1 MLTLLLIIFIL
12 VIVGLI
18 ILGFVK
24 DDNDVWCGVI
34 AGLVL
39 SSFVVVGLLV
49 TVLVGI
55 HNINTD
61 KRIDAKIQLYTEEN
75 ARIELM
81 VTDAVETYLEHE
93 YNIYD
98 SLQGENIQTLLVAYP
113 EINSNELVQ
122 KQIEIFVENNN
133 QIKKLRE
140 KKADLISW
148 KFLVYFGG

>member
-12 VIVGLI
+12 VMVGLT

-24 DDNDVWCGVI
+24 DNGDVWCGVC

-39 SSFVVVGLLV
+39 SSFVVVGLLIA
-49 TVLVGI
+49 VLIGV

>member
-12 VIVGLI
+12 VIVGLT

-24 DDNDVWCGVI
+24 DDNDVWCGVS
-34 AGLVL
+34 AGIVL

-49 TVLVGI
+49 AVLVGI

>member
-18 ILGFVK
+18 VLGFVK
-24 DDNDVWCGVI
+24 DADGVWCGVTVCSVF
-34 AGLVL
+34 L
-39 SSFVVVGLLV
+39 SFVVVGLLV
-49 TVLVGI
+49 AVLIGV
-55 HNINTD
+55 HDINTD

>member
-24 DDNDVWCGVI
+24 DDGDVWCGVGV
-34 AGLVL
+34 GLFL
-39 SSFVVVGLLV
+39 SSFVVVGLLIA
-49 TVLVGI
+49 VLIGV